1 MNNSPFELYAI
12 ERDNHVVHWPTFK
25 NIRDIDTGIK
35 LLDILFGEV
44 KCFEVGLGLLLQ
56 GGDMDTLWISL
67 SAWAQS
73 PKHVYSEY
81 LMDMYEIRAVVFRD
95 KNEAEQFQDIL
106 EKKYIWKI
114 LQA

>member
-1 MNNSPFELYAI
+1 MVIMVGKKELSM
-12 ERDNHVVHWPTFK
+12 
-25 NIRDIDTGIK
+25 
-35 LLDILFGEV
+35 
-44 KCFEVGLGLLLQ
+44 LLQ

-81 LMDMYEIRAVVFRD
+81 LMDMYEIRGVVFRN

-106 EKKYIWKI
+106 EKKYIWKV
-114 LQA
+114 LKA